1 MKELHKK
8 ELLDILLDENNKQE
22 ITLTDRYGK
31 VVNFEQLA
39 TIPYYDQYNDEEFI
53 CTILHP
59 LTLSKEFDPNYIYPF
74 MAVKDENE
82 NYTLEAIEDE
92 TIIKYLEKE
101 YNKE

>member
-59 LTLSKEFDPNYIYPF
+59 LTPSKEFE
-74 MAVKDENE
+74 DENE